1 AKMRA
6 DIQAWLGESSRTH
19 TLASAEALLGL
30 LQFGTH
36 VVPNGRPYLSG
47 LVQFLGMHAAAAAR
61 RRAAGQRAAFE
72 SAGLHPPRRVRQD
85 LLWWDSILA
94 QPVVSRS
101 FANDLDLLDPGLY
114 TDASGS
120 GAGVVLDDRVAAYAF
135 DPAWRDGGRNII
147 ASSSTAALNRRQFR
161 PRPAPAPAS
170 LAALPA
176 GSRLVAYRPSAA
188 AQQFAGL
195 EDARLARVMEMA
207 FAPSTRVGYGTGLS
221 HFLAWCEDRGVDEE
235 LRCPA

>member
-1 AKMRA
+1 PSVLPAVNAHRAGLAARVAACLFWRDGEHELSEDFTRPLRALDGPAAQWTFSFAHVDAFCAPLGVPWSDEKEQGFGFEVTYYGCVFDLPARTIALPERKRAKMRA

-61 RRAAGQRAAFE
+61 RRAGGQRAAF
-72 SAGLHPPRRVRQD
+72 V
-85 LLWWDSILA
+85 
-94 QPVVSRS
+94 PVVSRS

-120 GAGVVLDDRVAAYAF
+120 GAGVVIGDRVAADAF
-135 DPAWRDGGRNII
+135 DPA
-147 ASSSTAALNRRQFR
+147 
-161 PRPAPAPAS
+161 
-170 LAALPA
+170 
-176 GSRLVAYRPSAA
+176 
-188 AQQFAGL
+188 
-195 EDARLARVMEMA
+195 
-207 FAPSTRVGYGTGLS
+207 
-221 HFLAWCEDRGVDEE
+221 
-235 LRCPA
+235 